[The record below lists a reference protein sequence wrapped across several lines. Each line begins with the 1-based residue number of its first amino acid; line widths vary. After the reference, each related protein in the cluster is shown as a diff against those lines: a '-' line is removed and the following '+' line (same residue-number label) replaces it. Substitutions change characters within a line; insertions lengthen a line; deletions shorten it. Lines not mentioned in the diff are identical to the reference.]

1 MFVLNVAIKLK
12 DANIESH
19 SNILVFCD
27 QRILMLDLNLSR
39 GKISD
44 FVSFPLFGFTLAIKL
59 RNLDLNA
66 FCQTVSDLV

>member
-27 QRILMLDLNLSR
+27 QWILMLDLNLSR
-39 GKISD
+39 GEMSD

-59 RNLDLNA
+59 RNFDLNA